1 MVVQI
6 LVRWTRVGGRT
17 VDEGANT
24 QQEQLAAA
32 VAKGPKS
39 VRFLFS
45 KKDVCKLANL
55 KKG

>member
-1 MVVQI
+1 M
-6 LVRWTRVGGRT
+6 GGRT